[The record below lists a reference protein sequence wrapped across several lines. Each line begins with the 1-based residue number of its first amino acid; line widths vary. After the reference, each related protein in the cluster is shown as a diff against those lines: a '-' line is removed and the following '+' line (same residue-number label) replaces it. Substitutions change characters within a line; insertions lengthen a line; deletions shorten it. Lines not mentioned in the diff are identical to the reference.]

1 VPGARG
7 LREKLAWVLIRQGRV
22 LVTRNQG
29 RDLFYFPGG
38 MREPG
43 ESDAQA
49 LLREIDEELQVT
61 LDEATMAHLVTVQ
74 AQGDASTAEIRMICY
89 TAEHRGELVPDH
101 EIAELAWLAYAER
114 DHVSPPDQLVFDALH
129 ATGQLA

>member
-1 VPGARG
+1 MPRAGG
-7 LREKLAWVLIRQGRV
+7 LREKLAWVLIQQGRV

-38 MREPG
+38 MRQPG

-49 LLREIDEELQVT
+49 LVREIDEELQVT
-61 LDEATMAHLVTVQ
+61 IDEATMAHFVTVQ
-74 AQGDASTAEIRMICY
+74 ARGDASTAEMRMTCY
-89 TAEHRGELVPDH
+89 TAGHRGKLVPDH
-101 EIAELAWLAYAER
+101 EIAELAWLAYADR

-129 ATGQLA
+129 AAGQLA

>member
-1 VPGARG
+1 MPRAGG
-7 LREKLAWVLIRQGRV
+7 IREKLAWVLIRQGRV

-49 LLREIDEELQVT
+49 LVREIDEELQVAI
-61 LDEATMAHLVTVQ
+61 DEATMAHVVTVR
-74 AQGDASTAEIRMICY
+74 ARGDASTADMRMICY
-89 TAEHRGELVPDH
+89 PAEHLGELVPDH
-101 EIAELAWLAYAER
+101 EIAELAWLAYADR
-114 DHVSPPDQLVFDALH
+114 DQVSPPDQLVLDALH
-129 ATGQLA
+129 AAGQLA